1 MLTFSKAEGL
11 ALAKETD
18 VFLQEHLKVQ
28 LHPNKV
34 HVRTW
39 TQGVDFLG
47 YILLPEAVIMRPTT
61 AHRAI
66 RRATVENA
74 PSYLCLCAHAD
85 AYELG
90 RDIRNK
96 TSKPDYDLI
105 FTPPPLLPGTGA
117 GAYGEHTARPL

>member
-1 MLTFSKAEGL
+1 MLAFSKSAGL
-11 ALAKETD
+11 ALAQQVD
-18 VFLQEHLKVQ
+18 AFLLEYLKTQ

-47 YILLPEAVIMRPTT
+47 YILLPEAVIIRPST
-61 AHRAI
+61 ARRAI
-66 RRATVENA
+66 HRATVENA
-74 PSYLCLCAHAD
+74 SSYLGLCANAD

-96 TSKPDYDLI
+96 TSKPDYDLERI
-105 FTPPPLLPGTGA
+105 LSF
-117 GAYGEHTARPL
+117 